1 MLSPPFMKGGDY
13 VAVSAS
19 GLPDIEGS
27 FVEFNASMGDIIIQ
41 KTGAF
46 ADKGRVSKTDE
57 HYVAPSS
64 ATADFAFKTAFNA
77 SNSNSIYGAAET
89 VQPPTLNLICQYRF

>member
-1 MLSPPFMKGGDY
+1 MKGGDSLSILEAG
-13 VAVSAS
+13 V
-19 GLPDIEGS
+19 PDIEGS

-46 ADKGRVSKTDE
+46 TDKGRVSKTDE
-57 HYVAPSS
+57 HYVAPST

-77 SNSNSIYGAAET
+77 SNSNSIYGASET
-89 VQPPTLNLICQYRF
+89 VQPPTLNLICQYRI